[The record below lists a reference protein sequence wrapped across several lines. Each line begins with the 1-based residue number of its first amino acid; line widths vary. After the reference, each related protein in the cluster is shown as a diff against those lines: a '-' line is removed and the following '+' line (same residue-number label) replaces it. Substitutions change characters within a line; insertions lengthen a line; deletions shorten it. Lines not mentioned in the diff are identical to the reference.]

1 MVLFFNLFLFDEM
14 GGGVWERDALLNI
27 CNALWDCAFRLI
39 LFLFHILSLVMFD
52 NQRYTRLHD
61 YFIMTICIYIVS
73 YRLQLKSNML
83 FKLNFLKVKTLYIY
97 KLKIGCVLQYWM
109 RYFSLDLK
117 FLHGSNALQNEF
129 LVHVRKNSSL
139 IIIA

>member
-14 GGGVWERDALLNI
+14 GGGGVGVWERDALLNI

-52 NQRYTRLHD
+52 NQRYTWLFYHD
-61 YFIMTICIYIVS
+61 NLYYIVS

-97 KLKIGCVLQYWM
+97 KLKVGCVLQYWM